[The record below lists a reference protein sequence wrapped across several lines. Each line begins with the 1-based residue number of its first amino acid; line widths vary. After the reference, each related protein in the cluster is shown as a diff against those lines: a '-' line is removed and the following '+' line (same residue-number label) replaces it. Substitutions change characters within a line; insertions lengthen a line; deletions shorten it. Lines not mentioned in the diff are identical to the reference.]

1 MKGCYAILA
10 LFLSACSTVPMG
22 GAVSDANDNEV
33 RSMSARANK
42 MDLHDYAEQLAR
54 QLFDTS
60 GYIDSSN
67 GIVIG
72 TILPADTLSPSD
84 NLKLS
89 HIGLQLQE
97 SFTTLATQA
106 GLKVI
111 EYKTLNNVE
120 LISNADLMLSRDVN
134 KILDNVNAQYV
145 LTGTYIPMENDII
158 VNVRLIE
165 SYSKTIVAAAT
176 ATVPLGTLWDHNKVK
191 IQNHG
196 LYRGEY

>member
-1 MKGCYAILA
+1 MKGYFAILA
-10 LFLSACSTVPMG
+10 VFLSACSIVPI
-22 GAVSDANDNEV
+22 DD
-33 RSMSARANK
+33 SASEGNRQATSTRVKK

-72 TILPADTLSPSD
+72 TILPADTLTPSE
-84 NLKLS
+84 NIRLS
-89 HIGLQLQE
+89 HVGLQLQE
-97 SFTTLATQA
+97 SFATLATQA
-106 GLKVI
+106 GLKVV
-111 EYKTLNNVE
+111 EYKALKNIE
-120 LISNADLMLSRDVN
+120 LIDTADLMLSRDVN

-165 SYSKTIVAAAT
+165 TYNKTIVAAAT
-176 ATVPLGTLWDHNKVK
+176 ATLPLSNLWEHNKVK
-191 IQNHG
+191 IQNHS

>member
-1 MKGCYAILA
+1 MKGYFAILA
-10 LFLSACSTVPMG
+10 VFLSACSIVPI
-22 GAVSDANDNEV
+22 DD
-33 RSMSARANK
+33 SASEGNRQATSTRVKK

-72 TILPADTLSPSD
+72 TILPADTLTPSE
-84 NLKLS
+84 NIRLS
-89 HIGLQLQE
+89 HVGLQLQE
-97 SFTTLATQA
+97 SFATLATQA

-111 EYKTLNNVE
+111 EYKALKNIE
-120 LISNADLMLSRDVN
+120 LIDTADLMLSRDVN

-165 SYSKTIVAAAT
+165 TYNKTIVAAAT
-176 ATVPLGTLWDHNKVK
+176 ATLPLSNLWEHNKVK
-191 IQNHG
+191 IQNHS

>member
-1 MKGCYAILA
+1 MKGYFALLA
-10 LFLSACSTVPMG
+10 VFLSACSIAPIDGVM
-22 GAVSDANDNEV
+22 SEDNKQKTT
-33 RSMSARANK
+33 STRAKN
-42 MDLHDYAEQLAR
+42 MNLHGYAEQLAR

-120 LISNADLMLSRDVN
+120 LVNNADLMLTRDVN
-134 KILDNVNAQYV
+134 KILNNVNAQYV

-165 SYSKTIVAAAT
+165 SYNKTIVAAAT
-176 ATVPLGTLWDHNKVK
+176 ATVPLSTLWDHNKVK

>member
-1 MKGCYAILA
+1 MKGYCAILA
-10 LFLSACSTVPMG
+10 LFLSACSTVPFG
-22 GAVSDANDNEV
+22 SVTPEANTNKV
-33 RSMSARANK
+33 QTMPTRVKK
-42 MDLHDYAEQLAR
+42 MDLHDYAENIAR

-72 TILPADTLSPSD
+72 TILPADTLTPSD
-84 NLKLS
+84 NIKLS

-97 SFTTLATQA
+97 SFATLATQA

-120 LISNADLMLSRDVN
+120 LVNNADLMLSRDVD

-165 SYSKTIVAAAT
+165 TYNKTIVAAAT
-176 ATVPLGTLWDHNKVK
+176 ATVPLSNLWDHNKVK

>member
-1 MKGCYAILA
+1 MKGYFTILA
-10 LFLSACSTVPMG
+10 LFLSACSIVPIDG
-22 GAVSDANDNEV
+22 
-33 RSMSARANK
+33 SMSEDNK
-42 MDLHDYAEQLAR
+42 QQGTSVHVKKMGLHDYAEQIAR

-72 TILPADTLSPSD
+72 TILPADTLTPSE

-89 HIGLQLQE
+89 HVGLQLQE
-97 SFTTLATQA
+97 SFATFATQA

-120 LISNADLMLSRDVN
+120 LIDNADLMLSRNVE
-134 KILDNVNAQYV
+134 KVLDNVNAQYV
-145 LTGTYIPMENDII
+145 LTGTYISMDNDII

-165 SYSKTIVAAAT
+165 SYNKTIVAAAT
-176 ATVPLGTLWDHNKVK
+176 ATVPLGSLWDHNKVK
-191 IQNHG
+191 IQNHS